1 MKYLNKYR
9 FFSVLVTL
17 FLFGCATVTPIRDF
31 VSTGNPS
38 ASKISI
44 SSINATS
51 IFNRNAVLPGKIYI
65 NSIFY
70 GEFSDNQREFS
81 AEVLAGTNLVV
92 ICPQHQQQCINAQI
106 NVLPNK
112 HYKYRYTL
120 AQEYRVL
127 WLNYIWKLIPIG
139 VEDYFPNSNI
149 TTPTRVNNKA
159 LPVDSNTQIRNLSNS
174 PQIQPVDKTA
184 TDVESKMEAGKARCS
199 ALGFQVGTQ
208 SFGECIL
215 RLSQ

>member
-1 MKYLNKYR
+1 MKYLNKCK
-9 FFSVLVTL
+9 FFTIVVTVFLV
-17 FLFGCATVTPIRDF
+17 GCATVTPIRDF
-31 VSTGNPS
+31 ASTGNPS

-44 SSINATS
+44 SSINDTNM
-51 IFNRNAVLPGKIYI
+51 FNRNAVLPGKIYI
-65 NSIFY
+65 NSVFY

-112 HYKYRYTL
+112 NYKYRYTL
-120 AQEYRVL
+120 VQEYRVL

-139 VEDYFPNSNI
+139 VEDYFPNANI
-149 TTPTRVNNKA
+149 NSPAGLSNKA
-159 LPVDSNTQIRNLSNS
+159 LPVDSNTQTRNISNS
-174 PQIQPVDKTA
+174 PQIQPVDKTV
-184 TDVESKMEAGKARCS
+184 TDVELKMEAGKARCS

-215 RLSQ
+215 RLSK